1 MSHVTC
7 QMLMLT
13 LGTFHM
19 SLVIC
24 EMLMLILGTYW
35 TTFVLISM
43 LKREYLCFC
52 HMPHVTCHM
61 SNAYVDPWDMLNN
74 FCFMSIVKSWC
85 LLVKMTIFFWTTGP
99 LPVSD
104 PVIEIPGYLFFQ
116 KCPKNN
122 LKAREI
128 RKNGFFIT
136 LSCTHINSLKFCGR
150 GVFLG
155 FKSQPDRKKDRL
167 RGR

>member
-1 MSHVTC
+1 MCLCLCLCLLFSSLCSKASICNYVTC
-7 QMLMLT
+7 HIT
-13 LGTFHM
+13 
-19 SLVIC
+19 
-24 EMLMLILGTYW
+24 
-35 TTFVLISM
+35 
-43 LKREYLCFC
+43 
-52 HMPHVTCHM
+52 HVKCHM

-136 LSCTHINSLKFCGR
+136 LSCTHINSLKFCDR

-155 FKSQPDRKKDRL
+155 FKSQPARQTERKTD
-167 RGR
+167 